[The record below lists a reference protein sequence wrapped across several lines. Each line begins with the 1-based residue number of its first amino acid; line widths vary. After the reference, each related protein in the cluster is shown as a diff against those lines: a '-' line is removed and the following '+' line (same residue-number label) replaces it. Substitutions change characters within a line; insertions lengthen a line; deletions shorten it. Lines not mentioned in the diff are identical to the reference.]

1 MAYISTEEVAAI
13 RKELKKEL
21 PQYKFSVTKHHH
33 SSVTVAFM
41 KGPAFAEYTYFDR
54 YAGEQKDGV
63 LEGHEQLNHYHA
75 ESFYGAENAAII
87 KKVEEI
93 IKTAPVKAGG
103 RAWYDKSD
111 AMTDYFDTAFYM
123 SIHVGKW
130 DKPYEVV

>member
-13 RKELKKEL
+13 RKELKAQL

-41 KGPAFAEYTYFDR
+41 KGPAFAEFQSRDR
-54 YAGEQKDGV
+54 YTGEFKDDV
-63 LEGHEQLNHYHA
+63 IEGHEQLNHHWA
-75 ESFYGAENAAII
+75 MDVYGEENGALI

>member
-21 PQYKFSVTKHHH
+21 PEYKFSVTKHHH

-41 KGPAFAEYTYFDR
+41 KGPAFAEFQSRDR
-54 YAGEQKDGV
+54 YTGEFKDDV
-63 LEGHEQLNHYHA
+63 IEGHEQLNHYWA
-75 ESFYGAENAAII
+75 MDFYGEKNGALI
-87 KKVEEI
+87 KKVEKI

-103 RAWYDKSD
+103 REWYDKSD

-123 SIHVGKW
+123 NIHVGKW
-130 DKPYEVV
+130 DKHYEVV